1 MTPQRVTLGKARD
14 ELVLHYADGTLA
26 RLSAEYLRVESPSA
40 EVRGHGPGQEVL
52 QYGKARVRIE
62 RIEAAG
68 RYALQIHFDD
78 GHNTGIYSWDYLRE
92 LWDQREARWQR
103 YLERLHQAGRSRDP
117 EVQVVRL
124 VDPRGA
130 PPKSG

>member
-1 MTPQRVTLGKARD
+1 MTPQRVTLGKERD
-14 ELVLHYADGTLA
+14 ELRLHYADGTLA

-40 EVRGHGPGQEVL
+40 EVRGHGQGQEVL

-92 LWDQREARWQR
+92 LWDQRESRWQR